1 MITLDILMKVA
12 ILELL
17 EMNGV
22 LKIPEIMYFLFIFWA
37 IIACTIDVF
46 VVKKI
51 ISYIKSLKKIAERSE
66 ENEFS
71 SWWLYLS
78 FV

>member
-17 EMNGV
+17 EMNGI

-51 ISYIKSLKKIAERSE
+51 ISCVKLLKKIAERSNGDRE
-66 ENEFS
+66 
-71 SWWLYLS
+71 
-78 FV
+78 

>member
-1 MITLDILMKVA
+1 MMITLDILMKVA

-17 EMNGV
+17 EMNGM

-51 ISYIKSLKKIAERSE
+51 ISCVKSLKKIAERSE
-66 ENEFS
+66 EDEEE
-71 SWWLYLS
+71 
-78 FV
+78 

>member
-17 EMNGV
+17 EMNGM
-22 LKIPEIMYFLFIFWA
+22 LKIPEIIYFLFIFWA

-51 ISYIKSLKKIAERSE
+51 ISCVKSLKKMAERSDGDE
-66 ENEFS
+66 EE
-71 SWWLYLS
+71 
-78 FV
+78 

>member
-17 EMNGV
+17 EMNGI

-46 VVKKI
+46 AVKKV
-51 ISYIKSLKKIAERSE
+51 ISCVKSLKKIAERSGEDE
-66 ENEFS
+66 EE
-71 SWWLYLS
+71 
-78 FV
+78 

>member
-17 EMNGV
+17 EMNGM

-51 ISYIKSLKKIAERSE
+51 ISCVKSLKKIADWSDEDE
-66 ENEFS
+66 EE
-71 SWWLYLS
+71 
-78 FV
+78 

>member
-17 EMNGV
+17 EMNGI

-46 VVKKI
+46 AVKKI
-51 ISYIKSLKKIAERSE
+51 ISCIKSLKKIAERSE
-66 ENEFS
+66 EDEEE
-71 SWWLYLS
+71 
-78 FV
+78 

>member
-17 EMNGV
+17 EMNGM

-37 IIACTIDVF
+37 IIACTIDIF

-51 ISYIKSLKKIAERSE
+51 ISCVKSLKKIADWSE
-66 ENEFS
+66 GDEEE
-71 SWWLYLS
+71 
-78 FV
+78 

>member
-1 MITLDILMKVA
+1 MITIDILMKVA

-17 EMNGV
+17 EMNGM

-37 IIACTIDVF
+37 IIARTIDVF

-51 ISYIKSLKKIAERSE
+51 ISCVKSLKKIAEKSDGDE
-66 ENEFS
+66 E
-71 SWWLYLS
+71 
-78 FV
+78 

>member
-46 VVKKI
+46 AVKKI
-51 ISYIKSLKKIAERSE
+51 ISCVKSLKKIAERGDE
-66 ENEFS
+66 DEK
-71 SWWLYLS
+71 
-78 FV
+78 

>member
-17 EMNGV
+17 EMNGM

-51 ISYIKSLKKIAERSE
+51 ISCVKSLKKIASVYIVDCEE
-66 ENEFS
+66 DENEFS
-71 SWWLYLS
+71 S
-78 FV
+78 

>member
-17 EMNGV
+17 EMNGM

-46 VVKKI
+46 AVKKV
-51 ISYIKSLKKIAERSE
+51 ISCVKSLKKIAERSE
-66 ENEFS
+66 EDEEE
-71 SWWLYLS
+71 
-78 FV
+78 

>member
-17 EMNGV
+17 EMNGM

-37 IIACTIDVF
+37 IIACAIDVF

-51 ISYIKSLKKIAERSE
+51 ISCIKSLKKIASGYIIDSKED

-71 SWWLYLS
+71 N
-78 FV
+78 

>member
-46 VVKKI
+46 AVKKI
-51 ISYIKSLKKIAERSE
+51 ISCVKSLKKIAERSE
-66 ENEFS
+66 GDEEE
-71 SWWLYLS
+71 
-78 FV
+78 